1 MIVSWEIKSK
11 QRTKSQIVNL
21 FIDIGKK
28 RKKLLSTIR
37 ERRLAHCHFFFFL
50 ALFPFL
56 LRYTLRSHFP
66 SVLIVRFFQ
75 IFSIGPSLMIST
87 LYDLQQVIHLC
98 FFFFFLRSGNNLSDE
113 YGHQIERKIPQYRW
127 RCENVSRRGAHILI
141 GRRN

>member
-37 ERRLAHCHFFFFL
+37 ERRLAHCHFFFFFGTVSL
-50 ALFPFL
+50 SSTIHFEVTLSFRFNCPFFSNIFY
-56 LRYTLRSHFP
+56 RTFVDDINALRSP
-66 SVLIVRFFQ
+66 ASN
-75 IFSIGPSLMIST
+75 SSL
-87 LYDLQQVIHLC
+87 
-98 FFFFFLRSGNNLSDE
+98 FFFFFLRSGNNLNDE